1 VVSRLGRFRAAA
13 RELAE
18 RGRDLPAAR
27 RLRFALTIEALERF
41 ADGRS
46 LNVLDAGC
54 GEGLLAESV
63 ARRHPDWTVVAA
75 DVNDD
80 QLERGR
86 RRAEQAGLSNLRFV
100 HGDLTGDLGDRAY
113 DAVLAIECL
122 VEIPDD
128 DTALARMARALHPA
142 GVFLAHVPESDWRP
156 LLPGSEDTWRFEVR
170 HGYRPAEFAAKLER
184 AGLTPN
190 TISPTTR
197 AGVRLA
203 QEIRDRNKNR
213 SLKLQVLAYPPSVA
227 AVRLERC
234 GLRWGHA
241 RAFFVEARRS

>member
-1 VVSRLGRFRAAA
+1 RLRHAGRRWRRRDPHRRATIHTRSSPSPRACGPGPTLRSQPVVSRLGRFRAAA

-75 DVNDD
+75 DVDDD

-100 HGDLTGDLGDRAY
+100 HRDLTGDLGDQAY

-128 DTALARMARALHPA
+128 DAALVSMARAL
-142 GVFLAHVPESDWRP
+142 S
-156 LLPGSEDTWRFEVR
+156 PG
-170 HGYRPAEFAAKLER
+170 
-184 AGLTPN
+184 
-190 TISPTTR
+190 
-197 AGVRLA
+197 
-203 QEIRDRNKNR
+203 
-213 SLKLQVLAYPPSVA
+213 
-227 AVRLERC
+227 
-234 GLRWGHA
+234 
-241 RAFFVEARRS
+241 

>member
-1 VVSRLGRFRAAA
+1 LGRLRAAT
-13 RELAE
+13 RKLAE
-18 RGRDLPAAR
+18 RARDVPAAR
-27 RLRFALTIEALERF
+27 RLRFSLTVDALERF
-41 ADGRS
+41 ADGRP
-46 LNVLDAGC
+46 LRVLDAGC
-54 GEGLLAESV
+54 GEGLLAETI
-63 ARRHPDWTVVAA
+63 ARRHPDWNVVGA

-86 RRAEQAGLSNLRFV
+86 RRAGLGNLRLV
-100 HGDLTGDLGDRAY
+100 QQDLTEDLGDRAY

-128 DTALARMARALHPA
+128 DAALAHMARALRP
-142 GVFLAHVPESDWRP
+142 GGLFLAHVPEQDWKPVLR
-156 LLPGSEDTWRFEVR
+156 GSEPTWRFEVR
-170 HGYRPAEFAAKLER
+170 HGYDPEAFGHKLER
-184 AGLTPN
+184 VGLSVSTM
-190 TISPTTR
+190 TPTTR

-234 GLRWGHA
+234 GVGWGDA
-241 RAFFVEARRS
+241 RALFVQARRS